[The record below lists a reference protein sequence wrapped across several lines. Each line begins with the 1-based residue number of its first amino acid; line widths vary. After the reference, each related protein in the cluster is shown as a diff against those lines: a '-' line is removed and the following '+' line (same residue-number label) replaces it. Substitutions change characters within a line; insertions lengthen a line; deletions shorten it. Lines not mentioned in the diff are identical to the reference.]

1 MAREVDPR
9 KQRKALR
16 KLRQAAALSEQ
27 GLGPP
32 LSDWEVEFLAELE
45 ARIETYGSA
54 FADPEKGNRDEPL
67 SALQTQKLKEIDRKA
82 RGKSRSGFKRKPPQ
96 SRTSVRQLDEDVQ
109 AEEKPPAPPA
119 ARNTK
124 LKLVE
129 NNQPPPTITETKS
142 QRTRPKLKLIKT
154 DPEA

>member
-16 KLRQAAALSEQ
+16 KLRQAAALSKQ

-82 RGKSRSGFKRKPPQ
+82 RGKSRSGFKRKTPQ

-119 ARNTK
+119 DRNTK